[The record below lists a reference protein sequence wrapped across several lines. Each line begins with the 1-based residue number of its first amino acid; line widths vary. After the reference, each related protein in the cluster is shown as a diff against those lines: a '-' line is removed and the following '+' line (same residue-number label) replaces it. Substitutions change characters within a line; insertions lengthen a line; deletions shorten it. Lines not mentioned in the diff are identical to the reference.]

1 MDWMNPLLLPEYLME
16 KVKKWSEKITL
27 HREESWNIIILAGL
41 TIALGVFLS
50 GAPYVITYFEEVKRY
65 DNSLLYGY
73 GIFFLPKAA
82 GEILNQTSY
91 EMIYVLI
98 SYLLLGASIL
108 ILAKGSKSVS
118 QKNTLILTGVILL
131 AISVLLILGLDYL
144 KINTRLS

>member
-1 MDWMNPLLLPEYLME
+1 MNPLLLPEYLMD
-16 KVKKWSEKITL
+16 KVKKWSEKVSP
-27 HREESWNIIILAGL
+27 HREELWSIIIFASL
-41 TIALGVFLS
+41 TVALGVFLS
-50 GAPYVITYFEEVKRY
+50 GAPYVVTYFEEVRRY
-65 DNSLLYGY
+65 DNGLLYGY
-73 GIFFLPKAA
+73 GIFFLPKAV
-82 GEILNQTSY
+82 GEVLKQTSY

-98 SYLLLGASIL
+98 SYLLLGTSVL